1 MKEKPL
7 KGQQAEVETER
18 EFFIYIHNLRVVLGS
33 IWGAFK
39 KLVAIII
46 LLTLLFNVVSLKL
59 LRFDRTKLKSLSQ
72 IISD

>member
-18 EFFIYIHNLRVVLGS
+18 EFFIYIHNLSVVLGS
-33 IWGAFK
+33 IWGAFNN
-39 KLVAIII
+39 LVAITI

-59 LRFDRTKLKSLSQ
+59 SRFDRTKLKSLSQ

>member
-18 EFFIYIHNLRVVLGS
+18 EFFIYIHNLSVVLGS
-33 IWGAFK
+33 RGTFK
-39 KLVAIII
+39 KLVAITI